1 MEVIM
6 KRLFFVAL
14 MAALFVAVELAH
26 ASLDDFDG
34 PQLSGIWTLRDPAS
48 KSAVSFAGG
57 NMVLDLAAGAD
68 MYISGVDGGVMF
80 LTDPPDIPD
89 FSVDLKLN
97 VAVDGFQ
104 PPACHIGIGF
114 FNEAKWAYTAWG
126 PYSDTDIRLED
137 CVGADYRWRDQ
148 TLIGVDL
155 GDVAIDQDVWL
166 KVVKTGNDLEFFTK
180 GNAGDSWVSGGVDSK
195 LGPNYTSGDY
205 QVGIIAKSWA
215 GSVDSTF
222 EIDFFDI
229 PELSSTPVAPAGK
242 LATTWSEVKK

>member
-1 MEVIM
+1 M
-6 KRLFFVAL
+6 KRLFCVAL
-14 MAALFVAVELAH
+14 IATLFVTVELAH

-48 KSAVSFAGG
+48 KSTVSFAGG

-80 LTDPPDIPD
+80 LTDPPDMSD
-89 FSVDLKLN
+89 FSIDLKLN

-104 PPACHIGIGF
+104 PPACHVGIVF
-114 FNEAKWAYTAWG
+114 FNEAEWAYTAWG
-126 PYSDTDIRLED
+126 PYANTDVRLED
-137 CVGADYRWRDQ
+137 CVGANYRWRDQ

-166 KVVKTGNDLEFFTK
+166 KVVKAGNDLEFFTK
-180 GNAGDSWVSGGVDSK
+180 GNAGDVWVSGGVDST
-195 LGPNYTSGDY
+195 LGPHYTPGNY
-205 QVGIIAKSWA
+205 QVGIVAKSWG

-222 EIDFFDI
+222 EIDCFDI